1 MIKNK
6 MQNHYNYYKFIANKI
21 STTLF
26 YWLSKYLLIHMLLT
40 SHFISI
46 ENSEIR
52 LIIQGEGELNI
63 FNNLFYTNPSEVIV
77 NGISKPLCN
86 KSCEFNKGLNNVTI
100 KFNMLIESCANMFD
114 WRHDI
119 IEIDLSNFDASKVTN
134 MYRMFSDCVNG
145 KK

>member
-26 YWLSKYLLIHMLLT
+26 YWLSKYLLIHMLLI
-40 SHFISI
+40 SLFISI

-63 FNNLFYTNPSEVIV
+63 
-77 NGISKPLCN
+77 
-86 KSCEFNKGLNNVTI
+86 LNN
-100 KFNMLIESCANMFD
+100 
-114 WRHDI
+114 
-119 IEIDLSNFDASKVTN
+119 
-134 MYRMFSDCVNG
+134 
-145 KK
+145 